1 MTSAD
6 GDFVNMECSSWLDLS
21 HEAELAS
28 TSEPVWETDFS
39 QIKSIERNDIVP
51 VLPISDSL
59 AEQLLQPLLG
69 YCLGNTVDNTW
80 RYTLCVGAFARQE
93 MIISDSTS
101 KSNKE
106 VYSLGVNDKLP

>member
-1 MTSAD
+1 MKSEYLVTSAD

-59 AEQLLQPLLG
+59 AEQLL
-69 YCLGNTVDNTW
+69 
-80 RYTLCVGAFARQE
+80 
-93 MIISDSTS
+93 
-101 KSNKE
+101 
-106 VYSLGVNDKLP
+106 